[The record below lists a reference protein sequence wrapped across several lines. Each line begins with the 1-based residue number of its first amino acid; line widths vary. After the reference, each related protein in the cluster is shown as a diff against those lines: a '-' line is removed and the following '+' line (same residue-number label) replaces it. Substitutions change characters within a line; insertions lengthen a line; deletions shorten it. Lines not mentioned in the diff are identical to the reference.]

1 MMSGTSPGPEGISY
15 LLIGPNGELA
25 TTKAGHLECIAC
37 CPDREQAE
45 IVAEESGGTLV
56 IRPVTREEIA
66 RWIKAAYEK
75 IGVDRVLVRRTP
87 PRVVKFTVGDPWPES
102 IDLRLVLAQLEAEH
116 PTPEPGAVEEGPGP
130 EPEGRKPR

>member
-1 MMSGTSPGPEGISY
+1 

-45 IVAEESGGTLV
+45 MVAEESGGKLV
-56 IRPVTREEIA
+56 IRPVTQEEIA

-116 PTPEPGAVEEGPGP
+116 PTPEPGAVDERPGP

>member
-1 MMSGTSPGPEGISY
+1 MMSETSEGAEGLCY
-15 LLIGPNGELA
+15 LLTGPNGELA

-45 IVAEESGGTLV
+45 LIAEESGGKLA
-56 IRPVTREEIA
+56 IRQVTQEEVA

-75 IGVDRVLVRRTP
+75 IGVDRVLARRTP

-102 IDLRLVLAQLEAEH
+102 IDLRRVLAELEAEH
-116 PTPEPGAVEEGPGP
+116 PSPAPEERDDPGP
-130 EPEGRKPR
+130 EGPKPR